1 MKTKSLFIVVLIFT
15 FFSGAM
21 QAQDKKKA
29 VAEKNITWYGIDFT
43 LARFTLVTE
52 DPAAIVS
59 TSLKA
64 INTLILAEPDKYNL
78 KKFFSK
84 TEVTPDIEM
93 VNERNSKIDPTI
105 LVVPDKYTITP
116 EDVKKVINS
125 YDTKGKTGM
134 GLVFVAENL
143 HKVEKT
149 GSFYVVFFDMASK
162 QIIDMELKVGKESNG
177 IGFRNYWAGTILSV
191 MKAWLK

>member
-1 MKTKSLFIVVLIFT
+1 MKTKSLFIAVLIFS

-21 QAQDKKKA
+21 QAQDRKKA
-29 VAEKNITWYGIDFT
+29 VAEKNITWFGVDFT

-64 INTLILAEPDKYNL
+64 INTLILAEPEKYDL

-84 TEVTPDIEM
+84 SEVTPDVDM

-116 EDVKKVINS
+116 EDVKKVISS

-143 HKVEKT
+143 NKVEQI
-149 GSFYVVFFDMASK
+149 GSFYVVFFDMGTK
-162 QIIDMELKVGKESNG
+162 EIIDSERRVGKAAGFN
-177 IGFRNYWAGTILSV
+177 FRNYWAGSVFAV
-191 MKAWLK
+191 MKGWLK

>member
-1 MKTKSLFIVVLIFT
+1 MKTKSLIIVVLIFT

-29 VAEKNITWYGIDFT
+29 EAEKNITWYGIDFT

-64 INTLILAEPDKYNL
+64 INTLILAEPEKYDL

-84 TEVTPDIEM
+84 SEVTPDVDI
-93 VNERNSKIDPTI
+93 VNERNSKIDPAI
-105 LVVPDKYTITP
+105 LIVPDKYTITP
-116 EDVKKVINS
+116 EDVKKVISN
-125 YDTKGKTGM
+125 YDTKGKTGT

-143 HKVEKT
+143 NKIEQT
-149 GSFYVVFFDMASK
+149 GSYYVVFFDMAGK
-162 QIIDMELKVGKESNG
+162 EIIDMEHKVGKATG
-177 IGFRNYWAGTILSV
+177 IGFRNYWTGSAYNV
-191 MKAWLK
+191 MKNWLK

>member
-1 MKTKSLFIVVLIFT
+1 MKTKSLFIVLLIFS
-15 FFSGAM
+15 FFSGAI

-64 INTLILAEPDKYNL
+64 INALILAEPDKYNL

-84 TEVTPDIEM
+84 SEVTPDIDM

-116 EDVKKVINS
+116 EDVKKVISS
-125 YDTKGKTGM
+125 YDTKGKTGT

-143 HKVEKT
+143 HKVEET
-149 GSFYVVFFDMASK
+149 GSYYVVFFDISSK
-162 QIIDMELKVGKESNG
+162 EIIDMERKVGKAAG
-177 IGFRNYWAGTILSV
+177 IGFRNFWTGSAYNV
-191 MKAWLK
+191 MKTWMK

>member
-1 MKTKSLFIVVLIFT
+1 MKTKSLLIAVLILS
-15 FFSGAM
+15 FFSGTM
-21 QAQDKKKA
+21 EAQDKKKA
-29 VAEKNITWYGIDFT
+29 IAEKNITWCGVDFT

-64 INTLILAEPDKYNL
+64 INTLILAEPDKYDL

-84 TEVTPDIEM
+84 SEVTPDVDL
-93 VNERNSKIDPTI
+93 VNERNSKIDPTL

-116 EDVKKVINS
+116 EDVKKLVSS

-143 HKVEKT
+143 NKVDQL

-162 QIIDMELKVGKESNG
+162 EIIDSERRVGKATG
-177 IGFRNYWAGTILSV
+177 IGFRNYWAGSVVAV
-191 MKAWLK
+191 MKGWMK

>member
-1 MKTKSLFIVVLIFT
+1 MKTKSLLIVILIFS

-29 VAEKNITWYGIDFT
+29 VAEKNITWLGVDFT

-64 INTLILAEPDKYNL
+64 INNLIVTESDKYNQ

-84 TEVTPDIEM
+84 SEVTNDIDM

-105 LVVPDKYTITP
+105 LVVPDKYTITQD
-116 EDVKKVINS
+116 DVKKVINS
-125 YDTKGKTGM
+125 YDTKGKTGT
-134 GLVFVAENL
+134 GLVFIAENL
-143 HKVEKT
+143 HKIEEM
-149 GSFYVVFFDMASK
+149 GSFYVVFFDMGTK
-162 QIIDMELKVGKESNG
+162 EIIDSERKVGKAGG
-177 IGFRNYWAGTILSV
+177 IGFRNYWAGSVFNV
-191 MKAWLK
+191 MKTWLK

>member
-1 MKTKSLFIVVLIFT
+1 MKTKSFFIVVLIFS
-15 FFSGAM
+15 FFSGVM

-29 VAEKNITWYGIDFT
+29 IDEKNITWFGVDFT

-84 TEVTPDIEM
+84 SEVTPDVDM

-105 LVVPDKYTITP
+105 LVVPDKSTITP
-116 EDVKKVINS
+116 EDVKKVISS
-125 YDTKGKTGM
+125 YDTKGKTGT

-143 HKVEKT
+143 HKVEEV
-149 GSFYVVFFDMASK
+149 GSYYVVFFDMASK
-162 QIIDMELKVGKESNG
+162 EIIDSERKVGKANG
-177 IGFRNYWAGTILSV
+177 IGFRNYWTGSVYNV
-191 MKAWLK
+191 MKTWLK

>member
-1 MKTKSLFIVVLIFT
+1 MKTKSFFIVVLIFS

-29 VAEKNITWYGIDFT
+29 IDEKNITWFGVDFT

-84 TEVTPDIEM
+84 SEVTPDVDM

-105 LVVPDKYTITP
+105 LVIPDKNTIAP
-116 EDVKKVINS
+116 EDVKKVISS
-125 YDTKGKTGM
+125 YDTKGKTGT

-143 HKVEKT
+143 HKVEEV
-149 GSFYVVFFDMASK
+149 GSYYVVFFDMTSK
-162 QIIDMELKVGKESNG
+162 EIIDSERKVGKANG
-177 IGFRNYWAGTILSV
+177 IGFRNYWTGSVYNV
-191 MKAWLK
+191 MKTWLK

>member
-1 MKTKSLFIVVLIFT
+1 MKTKSLIIVVLIFT

-29 VAEKNITWYGIDFT
+29 EAEKNITWYGIDFT

-64 INTLILAEPDKYNL
+64 INTLILAEPEKYDL

-84 TEVTPDIEM
+84 SEVTPDVDI
-93 VNERNSKIDPTI
+93 VNERNSKIDPAI

-116 EDVKKVINS
+116 EDVKKVISN
-125 YDTKGKTGM
+125 YDTKGKTGT

-143 HKVEKT
+143 NKIEQT
-149 GSFYVVFFDMASK
+149 GSYYVVFFDMAGK
-162 QIIDMELKVGKESNG
+162 EIIDMEHKVGKATG
-177 IGFRNYWAGTILSV
+177 IGFRNYWTGSAYNV
-191 MKAWLK
+191 MKNWLK

>member
-1 MKTKSLFIVVLIFT
+1 MKTRFLLIVVFIFS

-29 VAEKNITWYGIDFT
+29 IAEKNITWLGVDFT

-64 INTLILAEPDKYNL
+64 INNLILAEPDKYNL

-84 TEVTPDIEM
+84 SEVTPDVEM
-93 VNERNSKIDPTI
+93 VNERNSKIDPSV

-116 EDVKKVINS
+116 DDVKKLISS
-125 YDTKGKTGM
+125 YDTKGKTGT

-143 HKVEKT
+143 HKVEEI
-149 GSFYVVFFDMASK
+149 GSFYVVFFDLSSK
-162 QIIDMELKVGKESNG
+162 EIIDSERKVGKAGG
-177 IGFRNYWAGTILSV
+177 IGFRNYWTGSIYNI
-191 MKAWLK
+191 MKNWQK

>member
-29 VAEKNITWYGIDFT
+29 VAEKNITWFGIDFT

-64 INTLILAEPDKYNL
+64 INNLILAEPDKYNL

-84 TEVTPDIEM
+84 SEVTPDIEM
-93 VNERNSKIDPTI
+93 INERNSKIDPTM

-116 EDVKKVINS
+116 EDVKKVINT
-125 YDTKGKTGM
+125 YDTKGKTGT
-134 GLVFVAENL
+134 GLVFVAENM
-143 HKVEKT
+143 HKVEEI
-149 GSFYVVFFDMASK
+149 GSYYVVFFDLSSK
-162 QIIDMELKVGKESNG
+162 EIIDSERKVGKASG
-177 IGFRNYWAGTILSV
+177 IGFRNYWAGSIYNV
-191 MKAWLK
+191 MKDMA

>member
-1 MKTKSLFIVVLIFT
+1 MKAKSLLIVVLIFS

-29 VAEKNITWYGIDFT
+29 VAEKNITWFGIDFT
-43 LARFTLVTE
+43 LARFTLITE
-52 DPAAIVS
+52 DPASVVS

-64 INTLILAEPDKYNL
+64 INNLILAEPDKYNL

-84 TEVTPDIEM
+84 TEVTNDIDM

-105 LVVPDKYTITP
+105 LIAPDKYTITP
-116 EDVKKVINS
+116 EDVKKVISS
-125 YDTKGKTGM
+125 YDTKGKTGT

-143 HKVEKT
+143 HKVEEI
-149 GSFYVVFFDMASK
+149 GSYYVVFFDMATK
-162 QIIDMELKVGKESNG
+162 EIIDSERKVGKAAG
-177 IGFRNYWAGTILSV
+177 IGFRNYWTGSIYNV
-191 MKAWLK
+191 MKTWLK

>member
-1 MKTKSLFIVVLIFT
+1 MKTKSLLTVVLIFS
-15 FFSGAM
+15 FFSGAI

-29 VAEKNITWYGIDFT
+29 IAEKSITWFGVDFT

-64 INTLILAEPDKYNL
+64 INTLILTETDKYDI

-84 TEVTPDIEM
+84 SEVTPDVDM
-93 VNERNSKIDPTI
+93 VNERNSKIDPTL

-116 EDVKKVINS
+116 EDVKKVISS

-143 HKVEKT
+143 NKVEQL
-149 GSFYVVFFDMASK
+149 GSFYVVFFDMATKEIVDS
-162 QIIDMELKVGKESNG
+162 QRRVGKATG
-177 IGFRNYWAGTILSV
+177 IGFRNYWAGSVVNV
-191 MKAWLK
+191 MKGWLK

>member
-1 MKTKSLFIVVLIFT
+1 MKTKSLLIALLIFS
-15 FFSGAM
+15 FFSGAR

-29 VAEKNITWYGIDFT
+29 VAEKNITWFGVDFT

-52 DPAAIVS
+52 DPAGIVS

-64 INTLILAEPDKYNL
+64 INSLILAEPDKYNL

-93 VNERNSKIDPTI
+93 VNDRNSKIDPTI

-116 EDVKKVINS
+116 DDVKKVISS
-125 YDTKGKTGM
+125 YDTKGKTGT

-143 HKVEKT
+143 HKVEET
-149 GSFYVVFFDMASK
+149 GSYYVVFFDMASK
-162 QIIDMELKVGKESNG
+162 EIIDSERKVGKAAG
-177 IGFRNYWAGTILSV
+177 IGFRNFWTGSIYNV
-191 MKAWLK
+191 MKTWLK

>member
-1 MKTKSLFIVVLIFT
+1 MKTKSLLTVVLIFS
-15 FFSGAM
+15 FFSGAV

-29 VAEKNITWYGIDFT
+29 VAEKSITWFGVDFT

-64 INTLILAEPDKYNL
+64 INTLILAEPDKYDL

-84 TEVTPDIEM
+84 SEVTSDVDM
-93 VNERNSKIDPTI
+93 VNERNSKIDPTL
-105 LVVPDKYTITP
+105 LVVPDKYTIAP
-116 EDVKKVINS
+116 EDVKKLISS

-143 HKVEKT
+143 NKVEQM
-149 GSFYVVFFDMASK
+149 GSYYVVFFDMASK
-162 QIIDMELKVGKESNG
+162 EIIDSERRVGKASG
-177 IGFRNYWAGTILSV
+177 IGFRNYWAGSVFSV
-191 MKAWLK
+191 MKVWLK

>member
-1 MKTKSLFIVVLIFT
+1 MKTKSLFIVVLIFS

-29 VAEKNITWYGIDFT
+29 VAEKNITWLGVDFT

-64 INTLILAEPDKYNL
+64 INNLILAEPDKYDL

-84 TEVTPDIEM
+84 SEVTPDIEM

-116 EDVKKVINS
+116 DDVKKVIGS
-125 YDTKGKTGM
+125 YDTKGKTGT

-143 HKVEKT
+143 HKVDQT
-149 GSFYVVFFDMASK
+149 GSYYVVFFDMASK
-162 QIIDMELKVGKESNG
+162 EIVDSERKVGKASG
-177 IGFRNYWAGTILSV
+177 IGFRNYWTGSVYNV
-191 MKAWLK
+191 MKTWLK

>member
-1 MKTKSLFIVVLIFT
+1 MKTKSLFIVVLIFS

-29 VAEKNITWYGIDFT
+29 VAEKNITWFGIDFT

-64 INTLILAEPDKYNL
+64 INSLILAESDKYNL

-84 TEVTPDIEM
+84 SEVTPDIDM
-93 VNERNSKIDPTI
+93 VNERNSKIDPTM

-116 EDVKKVINS
+116 EDVKKVISS
-125 YDTKGKTGM
+125 YDTKGKTGT

-143 HKVEKT
+143 HKVEET
-149 GSFYVVFFDMASK
+149 GSFYVVFFDMATK
-162 QIIDMELKVGKESNG
+162 EIIDSERKVGKAVG
-177 IGFRNYWAGTILSV
+177 IGFRNYWTGSAYNV
-191 MKAWLK
+191 MKTWLK

>member
-1 MKTKSLFIVVLIFT
+1 MKTKSLLIVVLIFS
-15 FFSGAM
+15 FFSSAM

-29 VAEKNITWYGIDFT
+29 VAEKNITWCGVDFT

-64 INTLILAEPDKYNL
+64 INALILAEPDKYDL

-84 TEVTPDIEM
+84 SEVTPEVDM
-93 VNERNSKIDPTI
+93 VNERNSKIDPTL

-116 EDVKKVINS
+116 EDVKKVISS
-125 YDTKGKTGM
+125 YDTKGKTGT

-143 HKVEKT
+143 HKIEQI
-149 GSFYVVFFDMASK
+149 GSYYVVFFDMASK
-162 QIIDMELKVGKESNG
+162 EIIDMERKEGKATG
-177 IGFRNYWAGTILSV
+177 IGFRNYWTGSVFTV
-191 MKAWLK
+191 MKNWLK

>member
-1 MKTKSLFIVVLIFT
+1 MKTKSLFIVVLIFS
-15 FFSGAM
+15 FFSGAI

-29 VAEKNITWYGIDFT
+29 IDEKNITWFGVDFT
-43 LARFTLVTE
+43 VARFTLVTE

-84 TEVTPDIEM
+84 SEVTPDVDM
-93 VNERNSKIDPTI
+93 VNERNIIIDPTI

-116 EDVKKVINS
+116 EDVKKVISS
-125 YDTKGKTGM
+125 YDTKGKTGT

-143 HKVEKT
+143 HKVEET
-149 GSFYVVFFDMASK
+149 GSYYVVFFDMASK
-162 QIIDMELKVGKESNG
+162 EIIDSERKVGKATG
-177 IGFRNYWAGTILSV
+177 IGFRNYWTGSAYNV
-191 MKAWLK
+191 MKNWLK

>member
-1 MKTKSLFIVVLIFT
+1 MKTKSFLIVVLIFS

-29 VAEKNITWYGIDFT
+29 VAEKNITWFGIDFT

-64 INTLILAEPDKYNL
+64 INSLILAEPDKYDL

-84 TEVTPDIEM
+84 SEVTPDIDL
-93 VNERNSKIDPTI
+93 VNERNSKIDPTL
-105 LVVPDKYTITP
+105 LVVPDKYSITP
-116 EDVKKVINS
+116 EDVKKVITS
-125 YDTKGKTGM
+125 YDTKGKTGT

-143 HKVEKT
+143 HKVEQT

-162 QIIDMELKVGKESNG
+162 EIIDLEHKVGKASG
-177 IGFRNYWAGTILSV
+177 IGFRNYWTGSAFNI
-191 MKAWLK
+191 MKTWLK

>member
-1 MKTKSLFIVVLIFT
+1 MKTKSLLFVVLIFS
-15 FFSGAM
+15 FFSGAI

-29 VAEKNITWYGIDFT
+29 IDEKNITWFGVDFT

-84 TEVTPDIEM
+84 SEVTPDVDM
-93 VNERNSKIDPTI
+93 VNERNSKIDPSI
-105 LVVPDKYTITP
+105 LVVPDKYSINP
-116 EDVKKVINS
+116 EDIKKVISS
-125 YDTKGKTGM
+125 YDTKGKTGT

-143 HKVEKT
+143 HKVEET
-149 GSFYVVFFDMASK
+149 GSYYVVFFDIASK
-162 QIIDMELKVGKESNG
+162 EIIDSEHKVGKAAG
-177 IGFRNYWAGTILSV
+177 IGFRNYWTGSAYNV
-191 MKAWLK
+191 MKTWLK

>member
-1 MKTKSLFIVVLIFT
+1 MKTKTLFVVVLILS
-15 FFSGAM
+15 FFSGTI

-29 VAEKNITWYGIDFT
+29 VAEKNITWLGIDFT

-52 DPAAIVS
+52 DPAAMVS
-59 TSLKA
+59 TSLKS
-64 INTLILAEPDKYNL
+64 INNLILAEPDKFNL

-84 TEVTPDIEM
+84 AEVTPDIDM

-116 EDVKKVINS
+116 DDVKKVIMN
-125 YDTKGKTGM
+125 YDTKGKTGT

-143 HKVEKT
+143 HKIEEM
-149 GSFYVVFFDMASK
+149 GSFYVVFFDMGSK
-162 QIIDMELKVGKESNG
+162 EIIDMERKVGKAGG
-177 IGFRNYWAGTILSV
+177 IGFRNFWAASVYNV
-191 MKAWLK
+191 MKTWLK

>member
-1 MKTKSLFIVVLIFT
+1 MKTKSLFIVVLIFS
-15 FFSGAM
+15 FFSSAM

-29 VAEKNITWYGIDFT
+29 VAEKNITWCGVDFT

-64 INTLILAEPDKYNL
+64 INTLIVAEPDKYNL

-84 TEVTPDIEM
+84 SEVTPEVDM
-93 VNERNSKIDPTI
+93 VNERNSKIDPTL

-116 EDVKKVINS
+116 EDVKKVISS
-125 YDTKGKTGM
+125 YDTKGKTGT

-143 HKVEKT
+143 HKVEQI
-149 GSFYVVFFDMASK
+149 GSYYVVFFDMASK
-162 QIIDMELKVGKESNG
+162 EIIDMERKEGKATG
-177 IGFRNYWAGTILSV
+177 IGFRNYWTGSVFTV
-191 MKAWLK
+191 MKNWLK

>member
-1 MKTKSLFIVVLIFT
+1 MKTKSFFIVVLIFS
-15 FFSGAM
+15 FFSGAI

-29 VAEKNITWYGIDFT
+29 IDEKNITWFGVDFT

-84 TEVTPDIEM
+84 SEVTPDVDM

-125 YDTKGKTGM
+125 YDTKGKTGT

-143 HKVEKT
+143 HKVEEI
-149 GSFYVVFFDMASK
+149 GSYYVVFFDMASK
-162 QIIDMELKVGKESNG
+162 EIIDSERKVAKAAG
-177 IGFRNYWAGTILSV
+177 IGFRNYWTGSVYNV

>member
-1 MKTKSLFIVVLIFT
+1 MKTKSLFIAVLIFS
-15 FFSGAM
+15 FFAGTM

-29 VAEKNITWYGIDFT
+29 IAEKNITWFGIDYT

-64 INTLILAEPDKYNL
+64 INTLILTEPDKYDL

-84 TEVTPDIEM
+84 TDVTPAVDM
-93 VNERNSKIDPTI
+93 VNERNSKIDPTL

-116 EDVKKVINS
+116 EDVKKLVKS
-125 YDTKGKTGM
+125 YDTGAKTGM

-143 HKVEKT
+143 NKVSQV
-149 GSFYVVFFDMASK
+149 GSYYVVFFDMASK
-162 QIIDMELKVGKESNG
+162 EIIDSERREGKASG
-177 IGFRNYWAGTILSV
+177 IGFRNYWAGSVLSV
-191 MKAWLK
+191 MKGWLK

>member
-1 MKTKSLFIVVLIFT
+1 MKSKSLFIAVLIFS
-15 FFSGAM
+15 FFSGTM

-29 VAEKNITWYGIDFT
+29 IAEKNITWFGIDYT

-84 TEVTPDIEM
+84 SEVTPAVDM
-93 VNERNSKIDPTI
+93 VNERNSKIDPTL

-116 EDVKKVINS
+116 EDVNKLIKS
-125 YDTKGKTGM
+125 YDTGVKTGM
-134 GLVFVAENL
+134 GLVLVAENL
-143 HKVEKT
+143 NKVSQV
-149 GSFYVVFFDMASK
+149 GSYYVVFFDMASK
-162 QIIDMELKVGKESNG
+162 EIIDSERREGKASG
-177 IGFRNYWAGTILSV
+177 IGFRNYWAGSVLSV
-191 MKAWLK
+191 MKGWLK

>member
-1 MKTKSLFIVVLIFT
+1 MKTKSLFIVVLIFS

-29 VAEKNITWYGIDFT
+29 VAEKNITWLGVDFT

-64 INTLILAEPDKYNL
+64 INNLILAEPDKYDL

-84 TEVTPDIEM
+84 SEVTPDIEM

-116 EDVKKVINS
+116 DDVKKVIGG
-125 YDTKGKTGM
+125 YDTKGKTGT

-143 HKVEKT
+143 HKVDQT
-149 GSFYVVFFDMASK
+149 GSYYVVFFDMASK
-162 QIIDMELKVGKESNG
+162 EIVDSERKVGKASG
-177 IGFRNYWAGTILSV
+177 IGFRNYWTGSVYNV

>member
-1 MKTKSLFIVVLIFT
+1 MKTKSLFIVVLIFS
-15 FFSGAM
+15 FFSSAM

-29 VAEKNITWYGIDFT
+29 VAEKNITWCGVDFT

-52 DPAAIVS
+52 DPTAIVS

-84 TEVTPDIEM
+84 SEVTPEVDM
-93 VNERNSKIDPTI
+93 VNDRNSKIDPTL

-116 EDVKKVINS
+116 EDVKKVISS
-125 YDTKGKTGM
+125 YDTKGKTGT

-143 HKVEKT
+143 HKVEQI
-149 GSFYVVFFDMASK
+149 GSYYVVFFDMASK
-162 QIIDMELKVGKESNG
+162 EIIDMERKEGKATG
-177 IGFRNYWAGTILSV
+177 IGFRNYWSGSVFTV
-191 MKAWLK
+191 MKNWLK

>member
-1 MKTKSLFIVVLIFT
+1 MKTKSLFIVVLIFS

-29 VAEKNITWYGIDFT
+29 VDEKNITWYGVDFT

-64 INTLILAEPDKYNL
+64 INTLILAEPDKYDL

-84 TEVTPDIEM
+84 SEVTPEVDM
-93 VNERNSKIDPTI
+93 VNERNSKIDPTL
-105 LVVPDKYTITP
+105 LVVTDKYTITP
-116 EDVKKVINS
+116 EDVKKVISS
-125 YDTKGKTGM
+125 YDTKGKTGT

-143 HKVEKT
+143 HKIEQI
-149 GSFYVVFFDMASK
+149 GSYYVVFFDMASK
-162 QIIDMELKVGKESNG
+162 EIIDMERKEGKATG
-177 IGFRNYWAGTILSV
+177 IGFRNYWTGSVFTV
-191 MKAWLK
+191 MKNWLK

>member
-1 MKTKSLFIVVLIFT
+1 MKTKSLFIVVLIFS

-29 VAEKNITWYGIDFT
+29 VAEKSITWYGVDFT

-52 DPAAIVS
+52 DPVAIVS

-64 INTLILAEPDKYNL
+64 INTLILAEPEKYDL

-84 TEVTPDIEM
+84 SEVAPDIEM
-93 VNERNSKIDPTI
+93 VNEMNSKIDPAI

-116 EDVKKVINS
+116 EDAKKVISS
-125 YDTKGKTGM
+125 YDAKGKTGT

-143 HKVEKT
+143 NKVEQT
-149 GSFYVVFFDMASK
+149 GSYYVVFFDIASK
-162 QIIDMELKVGKESNG
+162 EIIDMQHKVGKASG
-177 IGFRNYWAGTILSV
+177 IGFRNYWTGSVYNV
-191 MKAWLK
+191 MKSWLK

>member
-1 MKTKSLFIVVLIFT
+1 MKTKSLVIAVLILS
-15 FFSGAM
+15 FFSGTL

-29 VAEKNITWYGIDFT
+29 IAEKNITWYGVDFT

-64 INTLILAEPDKYNL
+64 INNLILAEPEKYDL

-84 TEVTPDIEM
+84 SEVTPDIDM
-93 VNERNSKIDPTI
+93 VNERNSKIDPTL
-105 LVVPDKYTITP
+105 LVVPDKHTITP
-116 EDVKKVINS
+116 EDVKKLISS
-125 YDTKGKTGM
+125 YDTKGKTGT

-143 HKVEKT
+143 HKVDQT
-149 GSFYVVFFDMASK
+149 GSYYVVFFDQASK
-162 QIIDMELKVGKESNG
+162 EIIDMEHKVGKATG
-177 IGFRNYWAGTILSV
+177 IGFRNYWTGSVYSV

>member
-1 MKTKSLFIVVLIFT
+1 MKTKSLFIVVLIFS

-29 VAEKNITWYGIDFT
+29 IAEKNITWFGVDFT

-64 INTLILAEPDKYNL
+64 INTLILAEPDKYDL

-84 TEVTPDIEM
+84 SEVAPEVDM
-93 VNERNSKIDPTI
+93 VNERNSKIDPT
-105 LVVPDKYTITP
+105 LMVVPDKYTITP
-116 EDVKKVINS
+116 EEVKKVISN
-125 YDTKGKTGM
+125 YDTKGKTGT

-143 HKVEKT
+143 HKVEQI
-149 GSFYVVFFDMASK
+149 GSYYVVFFDMGSK
-162 QIIDMELKVGKESNG
+162 EIIDMERKEGKATG
-177 IGFRNYWAGTILSV
+177 IGFRNYWTGSVLTV
-191 MKAWLK
+191 MKNWLK

>member
-1 MKTKSLFIVVLIFT
+1 MKTKSLLIVVLVFS
-15 FFSGAM
+15 FFSGTL

-29 VAEKNITWYGIDFT
+29 IAEKNISWYGVDFT

-64 INTLILAEPDKYNL
+64 INTLIIAEPDKYNL

-84 TEVTPDIEM
+84 SEVANDVEM
-93 VNERNSKIDPTI
+93 VNERNSKIDPSL
-105 LVVPDKYTITP
+105 LVVPDKHTITP
-116 EDVKKVINS
+116 EDVKNAISS
-125 YDTKGKTGM
+125 YDTKDKTGT

-143 HKVEKT
+143 NKVDES
-149 GSFYVVFFDMASK
+149 GSYYVVFFDIASK
-162 QIIDMELKVGKESNG
+162 EIIDMERRVGKPSG
-177 IGFRNYWAGTILSV
+177 IGFRNYWAGSVYNV
-191 MKAWLK
+191 MKTWLK